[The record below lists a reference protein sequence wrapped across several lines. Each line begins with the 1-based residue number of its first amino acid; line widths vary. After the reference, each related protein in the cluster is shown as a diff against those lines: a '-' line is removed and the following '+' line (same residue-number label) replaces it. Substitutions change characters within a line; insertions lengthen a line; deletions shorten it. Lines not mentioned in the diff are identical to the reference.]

1 MFNLNSFTDEQAKEK
16 KYIYRAAS
24 IAADGKLQL
33 ITVTGACIG
42 SIEAASKEMITALHK
57 HCWSRARPSHLSSC
71 VQAKLMQKEI
81 SARKHGKA
89 NTPGHPGRRPRAL
102 WLILNKHKQVDF
114 RAPEEDEE
122 FGGQASGNSLQ
133 RVNTDVPAGHTRSL
147 SHTHTHTFAHANS
160 F

>member
-1 MFNLNSFTDEQAKEK
+1 MFNLNSFTDEQAKAK
-16 KYIYRAAS
+16 KIYCAAS
-24 IAADGKLQL
+24 IAGDGKLQL

-42 SIEAASKEMITALHK
+42 SIEAARKEMITTLHK

-71 VQAKLMQKEI
+71 LRAKLMQKEI

-89 NTPGHPGRRPRAL
+89 NTPGHLGTHPRAL

-133 RVNTDVPAGHTRSL
+133 GVNTDVPTAHTHGHTD
-147 SHTHTHTFAHANS
+147 THTFTHANS